1 LHQKQVAFKVFFT
14 RVKQM
19 TKYEL
24 RNGKINE
31 LAALEVKYRNA
42 AKAMSVA
49 GTDVERLQSIMDSV
63 SARIAE
69 VEQEIAALR

>member
-1 LHQKQVAFKVFFT
+1 
-14 RVKQM
+14 M

-24 RNGKINE
+24 RNVKINE

-42 AKAMSVA
+42 AKAMTVA

>member
-1 LHQKQVAFKVFFT
+1 
-14 RVKQM
+14 M

-24 RNGKINE
+24 RNSKINE
-31 LAALEVKYRNA
+31 LASLEVKYRNA
-42 AKAMSVA
+42 AKAMTVA
-49 GTDVERLQSIMDSV
+49 GTDVERLQSIIDNV

>member
-1 LHQKQVAFKVFFT
+1 
-14 RVKQM
+14 M
-19 TKYEL
+19 SKYEL
-24 RNGKINE
+24 RNSKINE

-49 GTDVERLQSIMDSV
+49 GADVERLQSIMDSV

>member
-1 LHQKQVAFKVFFT
+1 
-14 RVKQM
+14 M

>member
-1 LHQKQVAFKVFFT
+1 
-14 RVKQM
+14 M

-42 AKAMSVA
+42 AKAMTVA

-69 VEQEIAALR
+69 VEQEIPALR

>member
-1 LHQKQVAFKVFFT
+1 
-14 RVKQM
+14 M

-31 LAALEVKYRNA
+31 LATLEAKYRNT
-42 AKAMSVA
+42 AKAMSIA
-49 GTDVERLQSIMDSV
+49 GTDAERLQSIMDSV

>member
-1 LHQKQVAFKVFFT
+1 LHQKQVASKVFFT

-19 TKYEL
+19 SKYEL
-24 RNGKINE
+24 RNSKINE

-49 GTDVERLQSIMDSV
+49 GADVERLQSIMDSV

>member
-1 LHQKQVAFKVFFT
+1 
-14 RVKQM
+14 M

-42 AKAMSVA
+42 AKAMTVA

>member
-1 LHQKQVAFKVFFT
+1 
-14 RVKQM
+14 M

-49 GTDVERLQSIMDSV
+49 GTDVERLQFMMDSV
-63 SARIAE
+63 SARITE

>member
-1 LHQKQVAFKVFFT
+1 
-14 RVKQM
+14 M

-24 RNGKINE
+24 RNSKINE

-42 AKAMSVA
+42 AKAMTVA

-69 VEQEIAALR
+69 VEQEIVALR

>member
-1 LHQKQVAFKVFFT
+1 
-14 RVKQM
+14 M

-24 RNGKINE
+24 RNVKINE

-42 AKAMSVA
+42 AKAMTVA
-49 GTDVERLQSIMDSV
+49 GTDAERLQSIMDSV